1 MLQFRDGLD
10 EMPVY
15 DVTERDWKIKINAN
29 ESSLNL
35 PPLVEERV
43 LSRLSRIAFNR
54 YPNDEGG
61 QLCEQIAADL
71 HLKKENICLGNG
83 SSEIIEKLCYAFG
96 GSGHTIVYPEP
107 SFSMYRIYVE
117 MAGAEG
123 AAVPTKKDYRLDVKN
138 FVATAKDRQASLAIL
153 CNPNNPTGNFL
164 PLHDV
169 AYLAHHLD
177 CAFLVDEAYIEFG
190 GSSAISLMKRF
201 PNVIVARTFSKAFGL
216 ASARVGYM
224 IAAPEIVRMV
234 NRVYMPYHMNV
245 LSLATADIV
254 YQMRDEYAPRI
265 AMTISERQRLEKQL
279 KELPGITV
287 YPSRTNFLLV
297 KCDRATALNEAL
309 AGQGIGVRSFGNAPG
324 LVNCLRIS
332 IGTREENDTWFKA
345 IQDFMEGRS

>member
-1 MLQFRDGLD
+1 MLQFRAGLA

-43 LSRLSRIAFNR
+43 LSRLSSIAFNR
-54 YPNDEGG
+54 YPNDEGD
-61 QLCEQIAADL
+61 QLREQIASSL
-71 HLKKENICLGNG
+71 HLKKENVCLGNG
-83 SSEIIEKLCYAFG
+83 SSEIIEKICYAFG

-123 AAVPTKKDYRLDVKN
+123 IAVPTRKDYRGDVKK
-138 FVATAKDRQASLAIL
+138 FVSTVQERKASLAII

-190 GSSAISLMKRF
+190 GSSAVSLMKHF

-224 IAAPEIVRMV
+224 LAAPEVVQMV
-234 NRVYMPYHMNV
+234 SRVYMPYHLNV
-245 LSLATADIV
+245 LSLVTADIV

-265 AMTISERQRLEKQL
+265 AMTISERQRLEEQL
-279 KELPGITV
+279 KELPGLTV

-297 KCDRATALNEAL
+297 KCDCAAALNEAL
-309 AGQGIGVRSFGNAPG
+309 AAQGIGVRCFGEAPG
-324 LVNCLRIS
+324 LANCLRIS
-332 IGTREENDTWFKA
+332 IGSREENDIWFKSVK
-345 IQDFMEGRS
+345 DFMEGRS

>member
-1 MLQFRDGLD
+1 MLNFRSGL
-10 EMPVY
+10 EQMPVY

-29 ESSLNL
+29 ESNLNL

-54 YPNDEGG
+54 YPNDEGD
-61 QLCEQIAADL
+61 LLREQIAANL
-71 HLKKENICLGNG
+71 RQKTENVCLGNG

-96 GSGHTIVYPEP
+96 GPGHTIVYPEP

-123 AAVPTKKDYRLDVKN
+123 IAVPTKKGYRLDVKK
-138 FVATAKDRQASLAIL
+138 FVATAEERKASLAII

-190 GSSAISLMKRF
+190 GSSAVSLMKRF

-224 IAAPEIVRMV
+224 LASPEIVRMV
-234 NRVYMPYHMNV
+234 NRTYMPYHMNV
-245 LSLATADIV
+245 MSLATADIV

-265 AMTISERQRLEKQL
+265 AMTISERQRLEEQL
-279 KELPGITV
+279 KELPALTV
-287 YPSRTNFLLV
+287 YPSRTNFILV
-297 KCDRATALNEAL
+297 KYEKAAVLNDAL
-309 AGQGIGVRSFGNAPG
+309 AGQGIGVRCFGEAPG
-324 LVNCLRIS
+324 LANCLRFS
-332 IGTREENDTWFKA
+332 IGTREENDVWFKA
-345 IQDFMEGRS
+345 VQDFVEGRS